1 MLLAAVSDPWLA
13 RPTLG
18 GNDHRRSRKQ
28 DRGAED
34 QEPHRVGTWY
44 DVVREP
50 EHLLNDLDVLV
61 GRNERRRVKTAS
73 RLVKCAT
80 C

>member
-28 DRGAED
+28 ERAIEQLSHTTSKDWYISNGA
-34 QEPHRVGTWY
+34 
-44 DVVREP
+44 
-50 EHLLNDLDVLV
+50 
-61 GRNERRRVKTAS
+61 A
-73 RLVKCAT
+73 AT
-80 C
+80 TDFLE